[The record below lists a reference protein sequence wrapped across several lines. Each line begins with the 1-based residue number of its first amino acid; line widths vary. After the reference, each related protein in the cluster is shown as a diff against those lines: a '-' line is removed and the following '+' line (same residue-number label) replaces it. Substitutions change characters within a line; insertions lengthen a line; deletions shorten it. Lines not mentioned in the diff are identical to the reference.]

1 MSVRSMKSIRMKALI
16 YHSVHMCFGV
26 IMVFVS
32 KTKIYDTVFISM
44 NINNSTVILMNLVI
58 SHWTHAGDKMWLM
71 LLNMALHFDKVW
83 IIVTIEAESSVKF
96 VCVMLWCVDKLPEGS
111 LCDNIIFAFEHCVN
125 KISLLLSTWCINY
138 YYWIAHRFS
147 ASME

>member
-1 MSVRSMKSIRMKALI
+1 MKSIRMKALI

-58 SHWTHAGDKMWLM
+58 SH
-71 LLNMALHFDKVW
+71 
-83 IIVTIEAESSVKF
+83 
-96 VCVMLWCVDKLPEGS
+96 
-111 LCDNIIFAFEHCVN
+111 
-125 KISLLLSTWCINY
+125 
-138 YYWIAHRFS
+138 
-147 ASME
+147 